1 MAERSRRSRDIPSDM
16 NDLERTLKALA
27 NKRRLA
33 IVAFLKKHR
42 EASVAAIAE
51 HINLSFKAT
60 SKHLTVL
67 LAAGIVERDQRSS
80 QMFYAL
86 AKNQKLAA
94 EKIIALL

>member
-1 MAERSRRSRDIPSDM
+1 M
-16 NDLERTLKALA
+16 NELERTLKALA

-42 EASVAAIAE
+42 EAPVAAIAE

-60 SKHLTVL
+60 SKHLAVL
-67 LAAGIVERDQRSS
+67 LAAGIVERDQRSL
-80 QMFYAL
+80 QMFYTL
-86 AKNQKLAA
+86 AKTQKLTA